1 MNNPLEPRKHFKI
14 YSQCS
19 RPQKKSLTN
28 LINKGKYHYGK
39 NTLKMQIIQL
49 TPSYEKACDVFE
61 ELTIDEYSELI
72 DLVVGLIYS
81 ASRADID
88 ENVKRKKNKLLE
100 DLKSNFKKD
109 RKLTKDKLSV
119 HLKTSITV
127 AESENLKAA
136 SDSYNYNTVSS
147 FLRDVIRDKVEI
159 RPNQNKEYQAYFNT
173 NKRIAKS
180 LEELLDKEDA
190 IAAILKNSDM
200 TKQFTTMIAKIRNDN
215 NITRNLVMD
224 NHTVK
229 TAEMIALKHLSSNKL
244 KMLYEH
250 KLIQENE

>member
-1 MNNPLEPRKHFKI
+1 MNDPLKPRKHFKV

-39 NTLKMQIIQL
+39 STLKMQIIQL

-61 ELTIDEYSELI
+61 ELTIDEYSDLI

-88 ENVKRKKNKLLE
+88 ENVKRKKDKLLE
-100 DLKSNFKKD
+100 ELKSNFKRD
-109 RKLTKDKLSV
+109 RKLKKDKLSV

-136 SDSYNYNTVSS
+136 SNSYNYNTTSS
-147 FLRDVIRDKVEI
+147 YLRDLIRDKVEI
-159 RPNQNKEYQAYFNT
+159 RPNQSKNFQAYFST
-173 NKRIAKS
+173 NKRIAQY

-190 IAAILKNSDM
+190 ITAILKDSDM
-200 TKQFTTMIAKIRNDN
+200 TEQFTTMISKIKKDN
-215 NITRNLVMD
+215 EITRNLVMD
-224 NHTVK
+224 NHTAK
-229 TAEMIALKHLSSNKL
+229 TAEMIALKHLSASKL
-244 KMLYEH
+244 KKIYEQ